1 MRHFKKTTLWSLI
14 GAAFL
19 LLLSSALYADAFPDG
34 AGIVYGEGY
43 GFNVKAPKGW
53 TLDNS
58 SGVSQKLNAV
68 FYPNGSS
75 WSGSPIVA
83 YAQSRPK
90 TSTIQTGDDAAKE
103 TVRHFREDG
112 DSPNYQGTLFK
123 ALKTDA
129 GKDATLYR
137 FSGDKWGNQEVA
149 AYLVEKERINFFV
162 MSSQDKKLF
171 EASLPAFEAL
181 VKSYLPMT
189 VSITPPPK
197 K

>member
-1 MRHFKKTTLWSLI
+1 MSNAKKKALWSLLV
-14 GAAFL
+14 AALIL
-19 LLLSSALYADAFPDG
+19 LASPLLRADRFPDG
-34 AGIVYGEGY
+34 GGIVYGDGF
-43 GFNVKAPKGW
+43 GFNIKAPKGW

-58 SGVSQKLNAV
+58 SGVQQKLNAV
-68 FYPNGSS
+68 FYPNGSN
-75 WSGSPIVA
+75 WSDSPIVA

-90 TSTIQTGDDAAKE
+90 TPTVQTGDDAAKE
-103 TVRHFREDG
+103 TIRHFREDG
-112 DSPNYQGTLFK
+112 GSPNYQGTLFK
-123 ALKTDA
+123 TLKTDA

-171 EASLPAFEAL
+171 EESLPAFEAL